1 MPKLFRALTIVLTS
15 LVLAVPITL
24 AQRLRPTFN
33 RAARGTV
40 KQHFNYRARK
50 GGSGDK
56 TGATGRSN
64 HNQKFVLRTPAIRK
78 NNPPAPRR

>member
-1 MPKLFRALTIVLTS
+1 MQKLFRALTVVLTS
-15 LVLAVPITL
+15 LVLAVPFTL
-24 AQRLRPTFN
+24 AQRLRRTFN

-40 KQHFNYRARK
+40 KQHFTYKARK

-56 TGATGRSN
+56 TGAAGRSN
-64 HNQKFVLRTPAIRK
+64 HNQKFVLRTPTKK

>member
-1 MPKLFRALTIVLTS
+1 MQKLFRALTVVLTG
-15 LVLAVPITL
+15 LVLGIPITL

-40 KQHFNYRARK
+40 KQHFNYRLRR

-64 HNQKFVLRTPAIRK
+64 HNQKFVLRTPAIRR
-78 NNPPAPRR
+78 NNPPGPRR